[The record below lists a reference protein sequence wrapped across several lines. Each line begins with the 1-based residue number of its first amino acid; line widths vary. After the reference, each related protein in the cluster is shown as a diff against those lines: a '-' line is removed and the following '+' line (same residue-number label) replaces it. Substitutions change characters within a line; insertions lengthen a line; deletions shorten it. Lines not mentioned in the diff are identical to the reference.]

1 MWLREPNN
9 RFRGGQ
15 RMTKAHIYRRHRLR
29 GQKAQRGG
37 HRTALALVVVPLLI
51 VMAASCVGVFATAS
65 TYYSGIDT
73 SLQSPEAAIAGR
85 GGGARIFDRN
95 GVLLYEFLDE
105 QYGRQERVTLAQI
118 SPLIQ
123 NATIAAEDA
132 SFYDNPGINVKG
144 LARAGVE
151 NLKPGDTF
159 LEGSGGSSITQQLV
173 KQIYFTPQERQERS
187 FTRKIREASLAI
199 QLTKDY
205 DKKQILEW
213 YLNEIPYGGVLTGIE
228 AASEGYFGITARD
241 VTLAQAAFLAG
252 LPQSPSMFDPFQH
265 FEAAIARQHD
275 VLDLLAKHG
284 YITQTNADWAKFEV
298 IELHPQPQPFLAPH
312 FVNYVGDYIKATLG
326 EDALLHGGLDVWTT
340 LDLNLNTKA
349 NEILEQNLQTYE
361 DSTNGHN
368 GSVVILQPATGQ
380 ILAMVGSRDYFRE
393 DIDGTVNNAL
403 ALNSPGST
411 LKPFTYATA
420 FMQGWSPD
428 WPIVDTPITYTE
440 SDGKTFTPRNPDGG
454 FRGTIPLKVA
464 LGNSFNIPAFKTIL
478 WVGVDN
484 MVRTAKAMGITTL
497 DRQLGPAVTLGG
509 VDVKLLDMVYGYST
523 FANNGVM
530 AGVPTTQSLPE
541 GNRKLDPVPVLQVRN
556 RAGKIL
562 MDNTTPKL
570 DYVMNP
576 QYAYMITDVLSTD
589 ANRQITYGVGGSLNI
604 PGWRV
609 ATKTGTSEPYEGN
622 KLIGDT
628 WTFGYTPDIAVG
640 VWVGNSDNAPMV
652 NIFSTTIAGATWH
665 DVIIAALDG
674 KPPRDFVKPDGIV
687 EATVCVP
694 SGIIAGPASNCPTV
708 KGLFAQDALDKQTDR
723 WWGGQLVGALTTG
736 AANGRIPE
744 EITDWKRKLAEEYL
758 RTYRG
763 NFVGAPA
770 PVQRAA
776 PAPQA
781 PPIQQDAPP
790 AAEPRAPVPTLVP
803 APTLPPR
810 AAPTVVLEKPKPKP
824 R

>member
-1 MWLREPNN
+1 
-9 RFRGGQ
+9 
-15 RMTKAHIYRRHRLR
+15 MTRAFMYRRRRMRHVKSNA
-29 GQKAQRGG
+29 GGGG
-37 HRTALALVVVPLLI
+37 HRTALLLLSVPLLI
-51 VMAASCVGVFATAS
+51 FIGASCAGLFATAAS
-65 TYYSGIDT
+65 YYSGIDT
-73 SLQSPEAAIAGR
+73 SLTSPEQAVAAR
-85 GGGARIFDRN
+85 GGGARIFDRT
-95 GVLLYEFLDE
+95 GTLLYEFLDE
-105 QYGRQERVTLAQI
+105 KYGRQERVPLDKV

-144 LARAGVE
+144 LARAGIE
-151 NLKPGDTF
+151 NLKPGDGF
-159 LEGSGGSSITQQLV
+159 LQGSGGSSITQQLV
-173 KQIYFTPQERQERS
+173 KQIYFTPEGRQQRS
-187 FTRKIREASLAI
+187 ATRKIREASLAI
-199 QLTKDY
+199 QLTSKY

-213 YLNEIPYGGVLTGIE
+213 YLNEIPYGGVLTGVE
-228 AASEGYFGITARD
+228 AASEGYFGIPASD
-241 VTLAQAAFLAG
+241 VDLAQAAFLAG
-252 LPQSPSMFDPFQH
+252 LPQSPAMFDPFQH
-265 FEAAIARQHD
+265 FDAAKARQHE

-284 YITQTNADWAKFEV
+284 YISQLTADWAKFEV
-298 IELHPQPQPFLAPH
+298 IELHPKAQPFLAPH
-312 FVNYVGDYIKATLG
+312 FVLYVGDYIRSTLG
-326 EDALLHGGLDVWTT
+326 EDALLHGGIDVWTT

-349 NEILEQNLQTYE
+349 NEILEQNLQKYE

-380 ILAMVGSRDYFRE
+380 ILAMIGSRDYFR
-393 DIDGTVNNAL
+393 DDVDGRVNNAV

-428 WPIVDTPITYTE
+428 WPIVDSPITYKE
-440 SDGKTFTPRNPDGG
+440 SDGKTFSPRNPDGG
-454 FRGTIPLKVA
+454 YRGVIPLKVA

-497 DRQLGPAVTLGG
+497 DRSLGPAVTLGG

-530 AGVPTTQSLPE
+530 AGVPTTQSLPD
-541 GNRKLDPVPVLQVRN
+541 GNRKLDPNPVLLVRN
-556 RAGKIL
+556 RSGQIL
-562 MDNTTPKL
+562 MNNTDPKL
-570 DYVMNP
+570 DYVMKP

-609 ATKTGTSEPYEGN
+609 ATKTGTSEPYEGK

-640 VWVGNSDNAPMV
+640 VWVGNSDNKPMV

-665 DVIIAALDG
+665 DVMVAALDG
-674 KPPRDFVKPDGIV
+674 KAPHDFVKPDGIV

-694 SGIIAGPASNCPTV
+694 SGLVAKPDSNCPTV
-708 KGLFAQDALDKQTDR
+708 HGLFAEEALKQQTDR
-723 WWGGQLVGALTTG
+723 WWGGQTVGSLTTG

-744 EITDWKRKLAEEYL
+744 EITGWKRTLAEEYL
-758 RTYRG
+758 RMYRG
-763 NFVGAPA
+763 NIVGAPPRQEPPA
-770 PVQRAA
+770 PPPQAPPVVPGVPAA
-776 PAPQA
+776 PAPPLPTIA
-781 PPIQQDAPP
+781 
-790 AAEPRAPVPTLVP
+790 VPTRQPTPFP
-803 APTLPPR
+803 APSQQ
-810 AAPTVVLEKPKPKP
+810 KPKPG